1 MSVPAAKQGDKITGV
16 DTHLIQPPGPCS
28 PVPVPHPFSGTLD
41 AALSGD
47 VSFGGKP
54 AAVVGSSA
62 TNVPHVP
69 IGGTFVNPPV
79 NRAKVQKG
87 SATVFVNGK
96 PAARTGDPAISCNDP
111 ADAPVASTVAVGQ
124 VFVGG

>member
-1 MSVPAAKQGDKITGV
+1 MGVPAAKQGDQVTGV
-16 DTHLIQPPGPCS
+16 DVHLIQPPGPCS

-41 AALSGD
+41 AGLSTN
-47 VSFGGKP
+47 VSFGGMP
-54 AAVVGSSA
+54 AAVVGSGA

-87 SATVFVNGK
+87 SATVFINGK
-96 PAARTGDPAISCNDP
+96 PAVRTGDTALTCNDP
-111 ADAPVASTVAVGQ
+111 ADAPVGSVVAAGTV
-124 VFVGG
+124 F